1 MGFAGNPSPA
11 CKPCRIKRRKV
22 LILPQATLP
31 IIVAKEA
38 GALSDHIADH
48 LLVSATKRNPCAL
61 VVCAWQSLVL
71 VIVTL
76 DFSQSETRRLE

>member
-1 MGFAGNPSPA
+1 MSYQEKKGTHLTTSH
-11 CKPCRIKRRKV
+11 IM
-22 LILPQATLP
+22 P

-38 GALSDHIADH
+38 GALSDHIADD

-61 VVCAWQSLVL
+61 LVCAWQSLVL

-76 DFSQSETRRLE
+76 DFSQSEMRRLE